1 MSARSPFLPGYQLT
15 LAWRGIR
22 RAGLTSLLIVA
33 GLSLSYA
40 TLAMAL
46 AMTAA
51 LNQPP
56 AAAEG
61 LFAVQLGRSGV
72 LPARSDD
79 PMMKR
84 YASLAPVLMG
94 FRDAQTL
101 LKSRIPTRQTA
112 TFCAQH
118 LVQPSGQPEF
128 HTRVRFCS
136 ADFFGLFGVPFQYG
150 GPWPMQGGSPQ
161 PGVVIDE
168 LFNQTLFGGQNSVGR
183 TLRIQGRDFAITGV
197 LASYHPF
204 PRLYDLRPYDTE
216 LQSLYLPFEA
226 FQSLHS
232 RPDLRFQQAPHGQ
245 SFDALLVSQDVW
257 IQLWVELIS
266 LQQQAAYRMLLSSLA
281 RAETPFQAETLASMP
296 RLYSVPEWQAR
307 VLIAPPHFRLIMLL
321 SVVFLT
327 GCYLSLVRLL
337 LARFLVQRQELALR
351 RALGAS
357 RRALFVSLLLEGWLL
372 SLAGGMGGV
381 LTGTLIAQLLSRLTP
396 ERSMPFTPGPFLGAL
411 LLGVALVCGLVF
423 SAYPAWRISR
433 QPIAILGKR

>member
-1 MSARSPFLPGYQLT
+1 MSLQRPLLLGYHLT
-15 LAWRGIR
+15 LAWAGVR
-22 RAGLTSLLIVA
+22 RARLMSVLIVV

-51 LNQPP
+51 LNQPAS
-56 AAAEG
+56 AAPG
-61 LFAVQLGRSGV
+61 LYAVQTGRSGV

-84 YASLAPVLMG
+84 YAGLAPVLMS
-94 FRDAQTL
+94 FREAQTL

-112 TFCAQH
+112 TFCSEQ
-118 LVQPSGQPEF
+118 LVQPPEQPEF

-136 ADFFGLFGVPFQYG
+136 ADFFGLFNIPFQYG
-150 GPWPMQGGSPQ
+150 GPWQEPQGTGPQGSEPQ
-161 PGVVIDE
+161 GVVIDE
-168 LFNQTLFGGQNSVGR
+168 LSNRTLFGGQNSVGR
-183 TLRIQGRDFAITGV
+183 TLRIQGRDFPITGV
-197 LASYHPF
+197 LAAYHPF

-226 FQSLHS
+226 FQALHS
-232 RPDLRFQQAPHGQ
+232 RPDLRFQTAPHGL
-245 SFDALLVSQDVW
+245 SFEALLTSQDVW
-257 IQLWVELIS
+257 IQLWVELTS
-266 LQQQAAYRMLLSSLA
+266 PQK
-281 RAETPFQAETLASMP
+281 RAEYQALLASQFSTEAP
-296 RLYSVPEWQAR
+296 GTQSRLYSVPEWQAR
-307 VLIAPPHFRLIMLL
+307 VLLAPPHFRLMMLL

-337 LARFLVQRQELALR
+337 LARFMAQSQELALR

-357 RRALFVSLLLEGWLL
+357 QKGLFVALLLEGLLL
-372 SLAGGMGGV
+372 SLSGGLGGV
-381 LTGTLIAQLLSRLTP
+381 FTGTLMAQLLSRLTP
-396 ERSMPFTPGPFLGAL
+396 ERAMPFTPSPFLGAL

-423 SAYPAWRISR
+423 SAYPAWRVSR